1 MSATTPAAPDATA
14 LLRAL
19 LGQISGLLPAD
30 AAAFAAC
37 WNQPVHLRRGELLVR
52 PGQAE
57 QRLYLVRQGLLR
69 IYFPTPQGEEICV
82 GFGHAQSLL
91 CAFPSFVS
99 GQPSAYGIQALRATE
114 LLAIGRAD
122 FLASL
127 EQVPALARFWRQEL
141 EKTLVGRME
150 HEVDLLL
157 PEPAQRLAR
166 LRARSPQVFQLVP
179 RKYLASYL
187 RMTPETL
194 SRLR

>member
-1 MSATTPAAPDATA
+1 MSAATPATPDATA

-57 QRLYLVRQGLLR
+57 HRLYLVRQGLLR

-114 LLAIGRAD
+114 
-122 FLASL
+122 
-127 EQVPALARFWRQEL
+127 
-141 EKTLVGRME
+141 
-150 HEVDLLL
+150 
-157 PEPAQRLAR
+157 
-166 LRARSPQVFQLVP
+166 
-179 RKYLASYL
+179 
-187 RMTPETL
+187 
-194 SRLR
+194 